1 MIKLKLK
8 RLKRQKVKLKRSVLH
23 FNLKRIRNG
32 EENTVFCLNFEKIRD
47 KKIVNCDNVNLVD
60 IFQDLE
66 KY

>member
-1 MIKLKLK
+1 M
-8 RLKRQKVKLKRSVLH
+8 H
-23 FNLKRIRNG
+23 FNLKKIRND

-66 KY
+66 KYWNQFLEKI